1 MGRRFKNFLSNMVT
15 VLKAIGI
22 TILVFGAF
30 FGILVLI
37 VIDEDKHINSCSI
50 CNSTNISRPYTDK
63 RGFLSSQKVFY
74 CYDCDKQ
81 YNVELMNRT
90 YVKEKE

>member
-1 MGRRFKNFLSNMVT
+1 MGRRFKNFLSNTVN

-30 FGILVLI
+30 FGILVLLA
-37 VIDEDKHINSCSI
+37 IDDAKHINSCSI
-50 CNSTNISRPYTDK
+50 CNSTNISRPYRDK
-63 RGFLSSQKVFY
+63 RGFFANQRVFY

-81 YNVELMNRT
+81 YNIDLMNRT
-90 YVKEKE
+90 YVEEKE

>member
-22 TILVFGAF
+22 TIIVFGAF
-30 FGILVLI
+30 FGILVLLA
-37 VIDEDKHINSCSI
+37 IDDAKHINSCSI

-74 CYDCDKQ
+74 YYDCDKQ
-81 YNVELMNRT
+81 YNVKLMNRT
-90 YVKEKE
+90 YVKEK